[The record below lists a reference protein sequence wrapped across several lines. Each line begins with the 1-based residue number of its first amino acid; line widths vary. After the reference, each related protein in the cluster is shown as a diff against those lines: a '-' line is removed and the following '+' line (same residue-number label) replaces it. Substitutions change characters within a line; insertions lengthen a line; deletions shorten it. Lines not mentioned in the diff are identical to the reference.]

1 MITMNCMIT
10 NRGDFGAGAQLL
22 AAICRWGGVVSQGVP
37 AVDGQRPFRP
47 VAGNTAGRGEAER
60 LARRDLLI
68 LRLEMA
74 RRRRRLAHQVFHRL
88 RPTQLAQRLIR
99 STR

>member
-1 MITMNCMIT
+1 M
-10 NRGDFGAGAQLL
+10 
-22 AAICRWGGVVSQGVP
+22 VSQGVP
-37 AVDGQRPFRP
+37 AVDVDRPFRP
-47 VAGNTAGRGEAER
+47 VAGNAAGRGAAER

-88 RPTQLAQRLIR
+88 RPTQRLIR